1 MKKVLS
7 IVLSVVLAFSCVSIG
22 MTAFAQED
30 TDIRFA
36 VASDLHYVEPLEELE
51 VEIPYEPVMW
61 NANRRAAMENE
72 SGFIIDEFL
81 RQCAED
87 GECDFVLI
95 SGDLANDGRVIIQ
108 QHIDVAE
115 KLRKFEAET
124 GKPVYVING
133 NHDNGAGENDVTY
146 KDFKEIY
153 WEFGYDEALYV
164 DENTCSYVA
173 ELSEKYRLIA
183 LDSCDDTKSTE
194 DGMTKDKVKWV
205 LAEAEK
211 AYEDGKYPI
220 LMMHHNLLDHLP
232 MQRILSRNFI
242 IRNHLSTAN
251 KFANAG
257 IKLVFTGHEHCSDAA
272 VYTSTLGKKIYDF
285 ATTSLTMYPAEYRMF
300 SVTDEEISYEAKTIE
315 SIDVDALTST
325 IAGYTEEHIALMNE
339 NFNSAYALKYLKS
352 GIQYRLGRDLKMEAI
367 GIEEGEPFYN
377 LVNTAVGGLNK
388 ILEDPLYGEGG
399 IQELAAGYNID
410 IPDSDYENIWDVAT
424 QLVAAHY
431 EGGENYPL
439 DSKEVTIFLR
449 AVALLLRDD
458 LAAIGDETLLK
469 AANSLLEKIGVENGI
484 AEGITKLCTAVF
496 GGVSAI
502 EYFLVAL
509 VSPLLYEFILDDDG
523 VHDNDGS
530 LPGYGVT
537 GTDVA
542 ISNIFGRISDIAL
555 LIVTYLSNMVKI
567 LFKII

>member
-1 MKKVLS
+1 MKKVIS
-7 IVLSVVLAFSCVSIG
+7 IILSVVLTFSCISIG
-22 MTAFAQED
+22 MTASAQENSG
-30 TDIRFA
+30 IKFA

-51 VEIPYEPVMW
+51 IEIPYEPVMW

-87 GECDFVLI
+87 EAVDFVLI
-95 SGDLANDGRVIIQ
+95 PGDLANDGRRIRQ

-153 WEFGYDEALYV
+153 WEFGYDNALFV

-173 ELSEKYRLIA
+173 ELSEEYRLIA
-183 LDSCDDTKSTE
+183 LDSCDPTKSTE
-194 DGMTKDKVKWV
+194 DGMTKDKVNWV
-205 LAEAEK
+205 IDEAEK
-211 AYEDGKYPI
+211 AYADGKYPI

-272 VYTSTLGKKIYDF
+272 VYTSTLGNKIYDF

-300 SVTDEEISYEAKTIE
+300 TVTDEEISYEAKEIE
-315 SIDVDALTST
+315 NIDVDALTST
-325 IAGYTEEHIALMNE
+325 VAGYTEEHIALMNE
-339 NFNSAYALKYLKS
+339 NFNSAYAKEYLKC
-352 GIQYRLGRDLKMEAI
+352 GIQYRLGKGLKMEAM
-367 GIEEGEPFYN
+367 GMEEGDPFYN

-388 ILEDPLYGEGG
+388 ILEDPLYGDGG
-399 IQELAAGYNID
+399 IQELAAEYNID
-410 IPDSDYENIWDVAT
+410 IPDSSYENIWDVAT
-424 QLVAAHY
+424 ELVAAHY

-469 AANSLLEKIGVENGI
+469 AANSLLEEFGAEQGI
-484 AEGITKLCTAVF
+484 AKGITRLCTAVF
-496 GGVSAI
+496 GGVSAV

-509 VSPLLYEFILDDDG
+509 VSPLLYEFVLDDDG

-530 LPGYGVT
+530 IPGYGVT
-537 GTDVA
+537 GAKVA
-542 ISNIFGRISDIAL
+542 ASNIFERISGIAE
-555 LIVTYLSNMVKI
+555 LIVIYLSNMFKI

>member
-7 IVLSVVLAFSCVSIG
+7 IVLSVVLAFSCISVGI
-22 MTAFAQED
+22 TAFAQED
-30 TDIRFA
+30 TDVKFA

-87 GECDFVLI
+87 AECDFVLI
-95 SGDLANDGRVIIQ
+95 PGDLANDGRIILR
-108 QHIDVAE
+108 QHLDVAE
-115 KLRKFEAET
+115 KLKKFEAET

-146 KDFKEIY
+146 KDFKEVY

-164 DENTCSYVA
+164 DEDTCSYVA
-173 ELSEKYRLIA
+173 DLSEKYRLIA
-183 LDSCDDTKSTE
+183 LDSCDPTKSTE
-194 DGMTKDKVKWV
+194 DGMTKEKVNWV
-205 LAEAEK
+205 IDEAEK
-211 AYEDGKYPI
+211 AYSDGKYPI

-242 IRNHLSTAN
+242 IRNHISTAN
-251 KFANAG
+251 MFANAG

-272 VYTSTLGKKIYDF
+272 VYTSTLGNKIYDF
-285 ATTSLTMYPAEYRMF
+285 ATTSLTMYPAQFRMF
-300 SVTDEEISYEAKTIE
+300 TVNDETISYEAKTVE

-325 IAGYTEEHIALMNE
+325 VSGYTEEHIALMNE
-339 NFNSAYALKYLKS
+339 NFNTAYAKKYLKC
-352 GIQYRLGRDLKMEAI
+352 GVQYRLGKGLKMEAM
-367 GIEEGEPFYN
+367 GMEEGDPFYN

-388 ILEDPLYGEGG
+388 ILEYPLYGEGG
-399 IQELAAGYNID
+399 IQELAAEYNIE
-410 IPDSDYENIWDVAT
+410 IPDSEYENIWDVAT
-424 QLVAAHY
+424 ELVAAHY
-431 EGGENYPL
+431 AGGENYPL

-469 AANSLLEKIGVENGI
+469 AANSLLENLGAKQGI
-484 AEGITKLCTAVF
+484 AKGITRLCTAVF
-496 GGVSAI
+496 GGVSAV

-509 VSPLLYEFILDDDG
+509 VSPLLYEFVLDDDG
-523 VHDNDGS
+523 VPDNDGEI
-530 LPGYGVT
+530 PGYGVT
-537 GTDVA
+537 GTKVA
-542 ISNIFGRISDIAL
+542 TSNVFAKIQNTVSLIA
-555 LIVTYLSNMVKI
+555 IYVFNF
-567 LFKII
+567 FKIIVKII

>member
-1 MKKVLS
+1 MKKIIS
-7 IVLSVVLAFSCVSIG
+7 FVLAAVLVFSCVSVG
-22 MTAFAQED
+22 FAQED
-30 TDIRFA
+30 DSIKFA

-51 VEIPYEPVMW
+51 VNIPYEPVMW

-87 GECDFVLI
+87 ADCKFVLI
-95 SGDLANDGRVIIQ
+95 PGDIANDGKIIRQ
-108 QHIDVAE
+108 QHLDVAE
-115 KLRKFEAET
+115 KFKKFEAET
-124 GKPVYVING
+124 GKPIYVING

-153 WEFGYDEALYV
+153 WAFGYDEALYV
-164 DENTCSYVA
+164 DEATCSYTA
-173 ELSEKYRLIA
+173 DLPGNYRLIA
-183 LDSCDDTKSTE
+183 LDSCDPTKSTA
-194 DGMTKDKVKWV
+194 DGMTKDKVNWV
-205 LAEAEK
+205 CSEAEK
-211 AYEDGKYPI
+211 AYADGKYPI
-220 LMMHHNLLDHLP
+220 LMMHHNLLDHMPL
-232 MQRILSRNFI
+232 QSIFSKNFI

-272 VYTSTLGKKIYDF
+272 VYTSTLGNKIYDF
-285 ATTSLTMYPAEYRMF
+285 ATTSLTMYPAEFRMF
-300 SVTDEEISYEAKTIE
+300 TVNDEEINYEAKAIE
-315 SIDVDALTST
+315 KIDVDALTST
-325 IAGYTEEHIALMNE
+325 VSGYTEEHIALMNE
-339 NFNSAYALKYLKS
+339 NFNSAYAKEYLKC

-399 IQELAAGYNID
+399 IQELAKGYNID

-458 LAAIGDETLLK
+458 LAAIADETLLG
-469 AANSLLEKIGVENGI
+469 AANFLLEKIGVENGI

-502 EYFLVAL
+502 EYFLIAL
-509 VSPLLYEFILDDDG
+509 VSPLLYEFVLDDDG
-523 VHDNDGS
+523 VPDNNGS
-530 LPGYGVT
+530 IPGYGVT
-537 GTDVA
+537 GNDVA
-542 ISNIFGRISDIAL
+542 TANIFARISDIAK
-555 LIVTYLSNMVKI
+555 LIVTYISNM
-567 LFKII
+567 FKIIIKIF

>member
-1 MKKVLS
+1 MKKILS
-7 IVLSVVLAFSCVSIG
+7 IVLSVILAFSCISIG
-22 MTAFAQED
+22 LTAFAQEN
-30 TDIRFA
+30 TDIKFA

-51 VEIPYEPVMW
+51 IEIPYEPVMW

-81 RQCAED
+81 RQCAADE
-87 GECDFVLI
+87 ELEFVLV
-95 SGDLANDGRVIIQ
+95 SGDLANDGRIIRQ

-115 KLRKFEAET
+115 KFRKFEAET

-183 LDSCDDTKSTE
+183 LDSCDPTKSTE
-194 DGMTKDKVKWV
+194 DGMTKEKVNWV
-205 LAEAEK
+205 LDEAEK
-211 AYEDGKYPI
+211 AYADGKYPI

-272 VYTSTLGKKIYDF
+272 VYTSTLGNRIYDF

-300 SVTDEEISYEAKTIE
+300 TVTDEKISYEAKAIE
-315 SIDVDALTST
+315 SIDIDALTST
-325 IAGYTEEHIALMNE
+325 VAGYTEEHIALMNE
-339 NFNSAYALKYLKS
+339 NFNSAYAKEYLKC
-352 GIQYRLGRDLKMEAI
+352 GVQYRLGRDLKMEKI

-377 LVNTAVGGLNK
+377 LVNTAVTGLNK
-388 ILEDPLYGEGG
+388 ILEYPLYGEGG
-399 IQELAAGYNID
+399 IQELAAEYNIE
-410 IPDSDYENIWDVAT
+410 IPDSEYENVWDVAT
-424 QLVAAHY
+424 ELVSAHY
-431 EGGENYPL
+431 AGEENYPL

-469 AANSLLEKIGVENGI
+469 AANSLLESFGAKQGV
-484 AEGITKLCTAVF
+484 AKGITRLCTAVF
-496 GGVSAI
+496 GGVSAV

-509 VSPLLYEFILDDDG
+509 VSPLLYEFVLDDDG
-523 VHDNDGS
+523 VPDNNGS
-530 LPGYGVT
+530 IPGYGVT
-537 GTDVA
+537 GAKVA
-542 ISNIFGRISDIAL
+542 ASNIFERISDIASL
-555 LIVTYLSNMVKI
+555 VAIYLSNVFKI

>member
-1 MKKVLS
+1 MKKIIS
-7 IVLSVVLAFSCVSIG
+7 IVLAAVLVFACASVG
-22 MTAFAQED
+22 FAQENK
-30 TDIRFA
+30 TVKFA

-87 GECDFVLI
+87 ADCEFVLI
-95 SGDLANDGRVIIQ
+95 PGDLANDGRVIRQ
-108 QHIDVAE
+108 QHLDVAE
-115 KLRKFEAET
+115 KLRNFEAET

-153 WEFGYDEALYV
+153 WEFGYDEALFV
-164 DENTCSYVA
+164 DESTCSYTA
-173 ELSEKYRLIA
+173 NLPGDYRLIA
-183 LDSCDDTKSTE
+183 LDSCDPTRSTA
-194 DGMTKDKVKWV
+194 DGMTKDKVNWV
-205 LAEAEK
+205 CAEAEK
-211 AYEDGKYPI
+211 AYADGKYPI

-232 MQRILSRNFI
+232 MQRILSKNFI
-242 IRNHLSTAN
+242 IRNHISTAN

-272 VYTSTLGKKIYDF
+272 VFTSTLGNKIYDF
-285 ATTSLTMYPAEYRMF
+285 ATTSLTMYPAEFRMF
-300 SVTDEEISYEAKTIE
+300 TVSDEEISYEAKAIE
-315 SIDVDALTST
+315 KIDVDALTST
-325 IAGYTEEHIALMNE
+325 VSGYTEEHIALMNE
-339 NFNSAYALKYLKS
+339 NFNTAYAKEYLKC

-399 IQELAAGYNID
+399 IQELAKGYNID

-424 QLVAAHY
+424 ELVAAHY
-431 EGGENYPL
+431 EGEENYPL

-458 LAAIGDETLLK
+458 LAAIADETLLG
-469 AANSLLEKIGVENGI
+469 AANFLLEKLGIELGV

-509 VSPLLYEFILDDDG
+509 LSPILYEFILDDDG
-523 VHDNDGS
+523 VPDNNGS
-530 LPGYGVT
+530 IPGYGVT
-537 GTDVA
+537 GSDVA
-542 ISNIFGRISDIAL
+542 AANIFARISDIAK
-555 LIVTYLSNMVKI
+555 LIVIYIGNMFKILVKI
-567 LFKII
+567 F